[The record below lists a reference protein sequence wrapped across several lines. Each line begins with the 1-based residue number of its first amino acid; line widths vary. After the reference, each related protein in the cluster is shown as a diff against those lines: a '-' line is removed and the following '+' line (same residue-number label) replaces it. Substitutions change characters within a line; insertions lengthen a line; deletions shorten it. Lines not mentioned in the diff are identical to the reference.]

1 MLLGTDLDILAH
13 FFIKLQYINNIG
25 KIFYRNMTG
34 IQFLFVILTSLLL
47 GLLIHKWFIK
57 LQKFDAINFRSVHQT
72 KATKTGGIAVFLT
85 LFFFS
90 TYFYF
95 CSIQIYDYSML
106 IPLGI
111 MFVVGVYDD
120 FYNANF
126 KLKFFLQIIVAKILI
141 DQGFIIDHFH
151 GVMGLEEIPRLAA
164 QLFTIFVFLVI
175 VNAINFMD
183 GIDGLAITETIK
195 LILLVEFFSLQPTPI
210 YLLGMICI
218 FAMLP
223 LYYFNYKKD
232 YKVFLGDAGSLFL
245 GTLIAAY
252 LFYVL
257 GSEYILKPIYLINKP
272 LFTIS
277 LIIYPLVDLLR
288 VFIIRIRNKKSPFS
302 PDQNHLHHLLVKKGY
317 SHFLIVI
324 IIQSISLLFLLFSF
338 LI

>member
-1 MLLGTDLDILAH
+1 MNFTSYLL
-13 FFIKLQYINNIG
+13 
-25 KIFYRNMTG
+25 
-34 IQFLFVILTSLLL
+34 VIVMSLVFCYVLRW
-47 GLLIHKWFIK
+47 WFTR
-57 LQKFDAINFRSVHQT
+57 LQKFDAINHRSVHQA

-85 LFFFS
+85 LFLFS
-90 TYFYF
+90 IYYYLNAA
-95 CSIQIYDYSML
+95 QIFDFSLL

-120 FYNANF
+120 FYNADF

-141 DQGFIIDHFH
+141 DQGLVIDDFH
-151 GVMGLEEIPRLAA
+151 GVLGLNEIPRLAS
-164 QLFTIFVFLVI
+164 QIFTTFVFLVV

-183 GIDGLAITETIK
+183 GIDGLAITEAIK
-195 LILLVEFFSLQPTPI
+195 VIIVVEFFSLYSTA
-210 YLLGMICI
+210 LFSLGMITILCL
-218 FAMLP
+218 LP
-223 LYYFNYKKD
+223 LYYFNFKKD

-317 SHFLIVI
+317 SHFMTVI